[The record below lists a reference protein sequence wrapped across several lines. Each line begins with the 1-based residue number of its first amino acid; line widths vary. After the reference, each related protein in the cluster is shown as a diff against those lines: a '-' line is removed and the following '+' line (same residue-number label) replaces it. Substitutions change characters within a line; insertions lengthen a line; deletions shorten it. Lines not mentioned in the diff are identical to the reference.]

1 MSRREPAASPFR
13 DLSNLLTSTPNPKP
27 VPASPHFF
35 TATKTPLQASTP
47 TPLRRRR
54 PGNGTPA
61 PTRFG
66 RHLRALEV
74 DQSRSARRAEFGRER
89 ALRAF
94 ADSASSWLSLLL
106 RDPAACGCS
115 PAATGGGD
123 RRGERRKEMT
133 PTMVA
138 ALRDSLREVC
148 SLEDVTERMEKYM
161 SKDACEEVLVMM
173 FQICKNIDDGRL
185 KMKAHCPLAT
195 DLRLKEKA
203 TRIFMCYNPDWL
215 RIGLYIVLGGDSL
228 LQSGLGKRDK
238 EFHFL
243 KLILE
248 KQMFSQIMTAK
259 SSSHKKVVEGHHVQ
273 GYSESLGNIILKRI
287 FLFVAALDRAKIESA
302 LPLEA
307 GIDGLDGGSPLLF
320 YHQGQVKSSRQII
333 QDSLGEAM
341 HGEGDLLMH
350 LTTMGYKLN
359 YQQTALSEYDFT
371 IRSLFEDLQD
381 GIILCRVV
389 QLLLS
394 DSSIILKVIAP
405 SDTSKKRL
413 SNCTT
418 AIQYIKQAQVPLSDS
433 DGVTISA
440 EDIAAGDKELSL
452 SLLWN
457 VFIHMQLPLLASTSL
472 AHELTRLSVPV
483 MSMEQRMS
491 ENKSHMG
498 LIYDWVHVICSKSG
512 ITVGSSSQFDR
523 RTLNCLMN
531 YYLNIDIFPHKETQA
546 GCREDLF
553 TCHELGTSTDITS
566 CPSSKMGQ
574 VLADIFQEIPAS
586 GILADGV
593 LFDEKSAIILLAF
606 LSSHLTNDEKLD
618 QLKDLINMRLDHESP
633 VTKISARHRSRG
645 KNGVKYQ
652 PPKTDNKDGSYA
664 IQEWAATVIQTQARS
679 LIAKNKYCK
688 LKKAIFIL
696 QGAMR
701 AWSAVTLKSNHSCLT
716 ISASTPWQAHGT
728 YNRYFIFIMERHRF
742 VHMRKSATI
751 IQQAVRIWIRG
762 RKRLENNEPFKRYEF
777 PEGKTPSKTSSIA
790 PSPQEHCIGDN
801 KTIASA
807 TPWQHCEHADTSQA
821 SAAHSLCFDGMY
833 SLGSTTSP
841 LSMFESNC
849 KSTAS
854 SQLCEVETSNV
865 ISVSKLVSED
875 EMDCGSNISSQAFF
889 EHGSLVSTRIDLP
902 VRKESVAAQRIQSAY
917 KESVAAQRIQSAYR
931 RFLYNRN
938 LRITAAI
945 KIQSHWRC
953 YSVRNSFTKQ
963 VRNIVGIQTS
973 IRLSLHHRACQCHQ
987 LSAVLVQRF
996 VRGWLARK
1004 RLLGSSSLQ
1013 TYIILD
1019 QSQQRKCHQ
1028 SLELKIVLHSVIKL
1042 QRWWRKFLL
1051 HQSVRTSVI
1060 SIQSFVRGWL
1070 ARKQLN
1076 RIFCCVNIIQRWW
1089 RKVLFLESRKR
1100 AVTVIQTHFRSW
1112 VAQQDA
1118 IRTRNCI
1125 TTIQRWWRKVL
1136 FLQLRKR
1143 AVIVIQAH
1151 FRGWAARQ
1159 TASRTR
1165 KSIIIIQSYVK
1176 AYLVRKASKQEV
1188 AHIRSRLQKSSA
1200 LVDDSMRLINRLVAA
1215 LSQLRHSRSTR
1226 SIRQTCTAL
1235 STATEYSKKC
1245 CETLVTDGAVD
1256 ILLKQI
1262 HLLNRGIPDQEVLK
1276 QVFLTL
1282 RNIARYP
1289 HLRQVLVNI
1298 PESAEIIF
1306 QELLRNKAAVFF
1318 IASDILKK
1326 LCESKEGH
1334 ETARALH
1341 HHIKRLR
1348 SLVQDLEKKV
1358 DLDKR
1363 NGRTGAVKE
1372 NNLRQLREAATLY
1385 HLLTCD
1391 T

>member
-115 PAATGGGD
+115 PAATGSTAAARPCAVGKRDALDGERGRGGRSPKRRRGGGD

-531 YYLNIDIFPHKETQA
+531 YYLNIDIFPHKERQA

-574 VLADIFQEIPAS
+574 DIPAS

-664 IQEWAATVIQTQARS
+664 IQ
-679 LIAKNKYCK
+679 
-688 LKKAIFIL
+688 
-696 QGAMR
+696 
-701 AWSAVTLKSNHSCLT
+701 
-716 ISASTPWQAHGT
+716 
-728 YNRYFIFIMERHRF
+728 
-742 VHMRKSATI
+742 
-751 IQQAVRIWIRG
+751 
-762 RKRLENNEPFKRYEF
+762 
-777 PEGKTPSKTSSIA
+777 
-790 PSPQEHCIGDN
+790 
-801 KTIASA
+801 
-807 TPWQHCEHADTSQA
+807 
-821 SAAHSLCFDGMY
+821 
-833 SLGSTTSP
+833 GSTTSP

-963 VRNIVGIQTS
+963 VRNI
-973 IRLSLHHRACQCHQ
+973 
-987 LSAVLVQRF
+987 
-996 VRGWLARK
+996 
-1004 RLLGSSSLQ
+1004 
-1013 TYIILD
+1013 
-1019 QSQQRKCHQ
+1019 
-1028 SLELKIVLHSVIKL
+1028 
-1042 QRWWRKFLL
+1042 
-1051 HQSVRTSVI
+1051 SVRTSVI

-1076 RIFCCVNIIQRWW
+1076 RIFCCVNI
-1089 RKVLFLESRKR
+1089 
-1100 AVTVIQTHFRSW
+1100 
-1112 VAQQDA
+1112 
-1118 IRTRNCI
+1118 
-1125 TTIQRWWRKVL
+1125 IQRWWRKVL

-1176 AYLVRKASKQEV
+1176 GYLVRKASKQEV

-1200 LVDDSMRLINRLVAA
+1200 LVDD
-1215 LSQLRHSRSTR
+1215 
-1226 SIRQTCTAL
+1226 

>member
-115 PAATGGGD
+115 PAATGSTAAARPCAVGKRDALDGERGRGGRSPKRRRGGGD

-531 YYLNIDIFPHKETQA
+531 YYLNIDIFPHKERQA

-574 VLADIFQEIPAS
+574 VLADIFQDIPAS

-762 RKRLENNEPFKRYEF
+762 RKRLENNEPFKR
-777 PEGKTPSKTSSIA
+777 
-790 PSPQEHCIGDN
+790 
-801 KTIASA
+801 
-807 TPWQHCEHADTSQA
+807 
-821 SAAHSLCFDGMY
+821 
-833 SLGSTTSP
+833 
-841 LSMFESNC
+841 
-849 KSTAS
+849 
-854 SQLCEVETSNV
+854 
-865 ISVSKLVSED
+865 
-875 EMDCGSNISSQAFF
+875 
-889 EHGSLVSTRIDLP
+889 IDLP

-1004 RLLGSSSLQ
+1004 RLLGSSLLQ

-1176 AYLVRKASKQEV
+1176 GYLVRKASKQEV

>member
-115 PAATGGGD
+115 PAATGSTAAARPCAVGKRDALDGERGRGGRSPKRRRGGGD

-762 RKRLENNEPFKRYEF
+762 RKRLENNEPFKR
-777 PEGKTPSKTSSIA
+777 
-790 PSPQEHCIGDN
+790 
-801 KTIASA
+801 
-807 TPWQHCEHADTSQA
+807 
-821 SAAHSLCFDGMY
+821 
-833 SLGSTTSP
+833 
-841 LSMFESNC
+841 
-849 KSTAS
+849 
-854 SQLCEVETSNV
+854 
-865 ISVSKLVSED
+865 
-875 EMDCGSNISSQAFF
+875 
-889 EHGSLVSTRIDLP
+889 IDLP

>member
-1 MSRREPAASPFR
+1 
-13 DLSNLLTSTPNPKP
+13 
-27 VPASPHFF
+27 
-35 TATKTPLQASTP
+35 
-47 TPLRRRR
+47 
-54 PGNGTPA
+54 
-61 PTRFG
+61 
-66 RHLRALEV
+66 
-74 DQSRSARRAEFGRER
+74 
-89 ALRAF
+89 
-94 ADSASSWLSLLL
+94 
-106 RDPAACGCS
+106 
-115 PAATGGGD
+115 
-123 RRGERRKEMT
+123 MT

-762 RKRLENNEPFKRYEF
+762 RKRLENNEPFKR
-777 PEGKTPSKTSSIA
+777 
-790 PSPQEHCIGDN
+790 
-801 KTIASA
+801 
-807 TPWQHCEHADTSQA
+807 
-821 SAAHSLCFDGMY
+821 
-833 SLGSTTSP
+833 
-841 LSMFESNC
+841 
-849 KSTAS
+849 
-854 SQLCEVETSNV
+854 
-865 ISVSKLVSED
+865 
-875 EMDCGSNISSQAFF
+875 
-889 EHGSLVSTRIDLP
+889 IDLP